1 MSFQEKFK
9 ELTKTWKRIKK
20 IVSLNTS
27 NYFISAFIN

>member
-9 ELTKTWKRIKK
+9 ELTRTWNRIKK
-20 IVSLNTS
+20 IVSLDTS